1 MENPKEPSKKLLEL
15 INEFSKVSSYKTSIY
30 QLHFYTFIMNNPK
43 IKLRNHS
50 ILSIIKMSKINLTR
64 VIQFINTKNY
74 KKLLK

>member
-30 QLHFYTFIMNNPK
+30 QLHFYTLIMNNPK